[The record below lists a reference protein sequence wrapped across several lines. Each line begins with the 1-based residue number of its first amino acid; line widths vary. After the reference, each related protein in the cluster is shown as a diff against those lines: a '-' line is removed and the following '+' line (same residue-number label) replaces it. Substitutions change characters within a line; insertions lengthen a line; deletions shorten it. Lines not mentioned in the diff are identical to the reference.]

1 MAQNVTFGAGNP
13 FATAARWIKVWVGIV
28 IIAFLIVCFFLM
40 AIIAALKAIDRSL
53 AVTDPAVT
61 DIRGATDPL
70 TGHIEKINGT
80 LESIDTNLKPIPGQA
95 DTIIGSLTSID
106 AHVAN
111 VNGSLANTSS
121 VLITALG
128 GLKTE
133 DDILEQA
140 DELGSDGKGVK
151 RIIAQANTV
160 NPILVEEVGADL
172 DAVAVRHLSRVNGA
186 AKHVQNICVNAKAL
200 GILGA
205 GNCSR

>member
-28 IIAFLIVCFFLM
+28 IAAFLIVCLFLI
-40 AIIAALKAIDRSL
+40 AIISALKAIDRSL

-61 DIRGATDPL
+61 DIRGSTDPL
-70 TGHIEKINGT
+70 AAHIEVINGT
-80 LESIDTNLKPIPGQA
+80 LESIDTNLKPIPAQA

-106 AHVAN
+106 SKVAN
-111 VNGSLANTSS
+111 VNSSLANTSS

-133 DDILEQA
+133 DDILRQA

-151 RIIAQANTV
+151 RIIQQANIV
-160 NPILVEEVGADL
+160 NPILVDQVGADL
-172 DAVAVRHLSRVNGA
+172 NAVAVSHLSRVDGA
-186 AKHVQNICVNAKAL
+186 AKHVQNICTSARVL
-200 GILGA
+200 LPA
-205 GNCSR
+205 GSCSI

>member
-28 IIAFLIVCFFLM
+28 IAAFLIVCLFLI
-40 AIIAALKAIDRSL
+40 AIITALKAIDRSL
-53 AVTDPAVT
+53 SVTDPAVT
-61 DIRGATDPL
+61 DIRGSTDPL
-70 TGHIEKINGT
+70 AAHIETINGT
-80 LESIDTNLKPIPGQA
+80 LESIDTNLKPIPEKA

-106 AHVAN
+106 AAVAN

-140 DELGSDGKGVK
+140 DEIGSDGKGVK
-151 RIIAQANTV
+151 RIIQQVNTV
-160 NPILVEEVGADL
+160 NPILVDQVGADL
-172 DAVAVRHLSRVNGA
+172 DAVAVRHLSRVDGA
-186 AKHVQNICVNAKAL
+186 AKHVQNICTSARVL
-200 GILGA
+200 LPA
-205 GNCSR
+205 GSCSI

>member
-28 IIAFLIVCFFLM
+28 IAAFLIVCLFLI
-40 AIIAALKAIDRSL
+40 AIISALKAIDRSL

-61 DIRGATDPL
+61 DIRGSTDPL
-70 TGHIEKINGT
+70 ANHIEVINGT
-80 LESIDTNLKPIPGQA
+80 LESIDTNLKPIPAQA

-106 AHVAN
+106 SKVAN
-111 VNGSLANTSS
+111 VNSSLANTSS

-133 DDILEQA
+133 DDILRQA

-151 RIIAQANTV
+151 RIIQQANIV
-160 NPILVEEVGADL
+160 NPILVDEVGADL
-172 DAVAVRHLSRVNGA
+172 NAVAVRHLSRVDGA
-186 AKHVQNICVNAKAL
+186 AKHVQNICTSARVL
-200 GILGA
+200 LPA
-205 GNCSR
+205 GSCSI